1 MSMASFF
8 AIAKIDVMNAKR
20 EKEMM
25 KIREEFPIL
34 DQKINGEDLVYLDN
48 AASTQKPRTVINA
61 IKNYYENDHSNVH
74 RGVHTLSVRATEA
87 YERARQKVTEFV
99 NSPNKHQII
108 FTKGTTESINL
119 IASSVT
125 NLIEKNDEILI
136 TAMEH
141 HSNIVP
147 WQELC
152 KRTGA
157 TLKVIPISEDGDILM
172 DKYREMVTNKTKLVS
187 VVHLSNT
194 LGTINPIEKIINKA
208 KSHSAITVIDGAQA
222 AGHIPID
229 VQKLDCDFYLFSG
242 HKIYGPTGIG
252 VLYGK
257 EDILNKIDPYQ
268 YGGEMILKVT
278 FDETTYNDLP
288 HKFEAG
294 TPNIAGAVG
303 IGASIDFINSLDRDL
318 CHKHEMSLH
327 DYAMDKLERIDGIR
341 IIGRSSNK
349 SAILSFVIDGMHPHD
364 IGTIINQKGIAVRTG
379 HHCTMPLMDF
389 YEIPGTVRASF
400 SIYNTHSEIDKL
412 IDALKLAIKMLKQ

>member
-1 MSMASFF
+1 MK
-8 AIAKIDVMNAKR
+8 AKQKKAFER
-20 EKEMM
+20 
-25 KIREEFPIL
+25 IREEFPIL
-34 DQKINGEDLVYLDN
+34 DQKINGEDLIYLDN
-48 AASTQKPRTVINA
+48 AASTQKPKAVINA
-61 IKNYYENDHSNVH
+61 IKDYYENDHSNVH

-87 YERARQKVTEFV
+87 YENARVKVTEFL
-99 NSPNKHQII
+99 NSPNNHQII
-108 FTKGTTESINL
+108 FTKGTTDSINL
-119 IASSVT
+119 IATSITS
-125 NLIEKNDEILI
+125 LINENDEILI

-157 TLKVIPISEDGDILM
+157 VLKIIPINENGEILI
-172 DKYREMVTNKTKLVS
+172 DDYKDMVSAKTKLIS

-194 LGTINPIEKIINKA
+194 LGTINPIEDIIKIA
-208 KSHSAITVIDGAQA
+208 KSHDVITVIDGAQA
-222 AGHIPID
+222 AGHLPID
-229 VQKLDCDFYLFSG
+229 VQQLDCDFYLFSG
-242 HKIYGPTGIG
+242 HKIFGPTGIG

-257 EDILNKIDPYQ
+257 EEILNRIDPYQ

-278 FDETTYNDLP
+278 FEETTYNSLP

-318 CHKHEMSLH
+318 CHEYEMSLH
-327 DYAMDKLERIDGIR
+327 DYALNQLEQIDGIR
-341 IIGRSSNK
+341 IIGKSSHK
-349 SAILSFVIDGMHPHD
+349 SAIISFVIDGMHPHD

-400 SIYNTHSEIDKL
+400 SIYNNHSGIDKL
-412 IDALKLAIKMLKQ
+412 IDAIKLAIKMLK

>member
-1 MSMASFF
+1 M
-8 AIAKIDVMNAKR
+8 KELRKR
-20 EKEMM
+20 SLDN
-25 KIREEFPIL
+25 IREEFPIL
-34 DQKINGEDLVYLDN
+34 HQKINGEDLVYLDN
-48 AASTQKPRTVINA
+48 AASTQKPKAVINA
-61 IKNYYENDHSNVH
+61 IKDYYENDHSNVH

-87 YERARQKVTEFV
+87 YENAREKVSQFV
-99 NSPNKHQII
+99 NSPNKNQII

-119 IASSVT
+119 IAGSLT

-157 TLKVIPISEDGDILM
+157 ILKIIPINDNGEILI
-172 DKYREMVTNKTKLVS
+172 DKYTEMVTNKTKLVS

-194 LGTINPIEKIINKA
+194 LGTINPIEEIIDTA
-208 KSHSAITVIDGAQA
+208 KLNNAITVIDGAQS
-222 AGHIPID
+222 AGHLLVD
-229 VQKLDCDFYLFSG
+229 VQELDCDFYLFSG
-242 HKIYGPTGIG
+242 HKVFGPTGIG

-257 EDILNKIDPYQ
+257 ENILNQIDPYQ
-268 YGGEMILKVT
+268 FGGEMILKVT
-278 FDETTYNDLP
+278 FDETTYNGLP

-303 IGASIDFINSLDRDL
+303 IGASIDFINSLDREL
-318 CHKHEMSLH
+318 CHQYEMSLH
-327 DYAMDKLERIDGIR
+327 DYALEKLEQFDDIR
-341 IIGRSSNK
+341 IIGKSSKK
-349 SAILSFVIDGMHPHD
+349 SAIISFVIDGIHPHD

-389 YEIPGTVRASF
+389 YGIPGTVRASF
-400 SIYNTHSEIDKL
+400 SIYNNHAEVDKL
-412 IDALKLAIKMLKQ
+412 IDAINLAIKMLKQ

>member
-1 MSMASFF
+1 MK
-8 AIAKIDVMNAKR
+8 AKQKKAFER
-20 EKEMM
+20 
-25 KIREEFPIL
+25 IREEFPIL
-34 DQKINGEDLVYLDN
+34 DQKINGEDLIYLDN
-48 AASTQKPRTVINA
+48 AASTQKPKAVINA
-61 IKNYYENDHSNVH
+61 IKDYYENDHSNVH

-87 YERARQKVTEFV
+87 YENARVKVTEFL
-99 NSPNKHQII
+99 NSPNNHQII
-108 FTKGTTESINL
+108 FTKGTTDSINL
-119 IASSVT
+119 IATSITS
-125 NLIEKNDEILI
+125 LINENDEILI

-157 TLKVIPISEDGDILM
+157 VLKIIPINENGEILI
-172 DKYREMVTNKTKLVS
+172 DDYKDMVSAKTKLIS

-194 LGTINPIEKIINKA
+194 LGTINPIEDIIKIA
-208 KSHSAITVIDGAQA
+208 KSHDVITVIDGAQA
-222 AGHIPID
+222 AGHLPID
-229 VQKLDCDFYLFSG
+229 VQQLDCDFYLFSG
-242 HKIYGPTGIG
+242 HKIFGPTGIG

-257 EDILNKIDPYQ
+257 EEILNKIDPYQ

-278 FDETTYNDLP
+278 FEETTYNSLP

-318 CHKHEMSLH
+318 CHEYEMSLH
-327 DYAMDKLERIDGIR
+327 DYALNQLEQIDGVR
-341 IIGRSSNK
+341 IIGKSSHK
-349 SAILSFVIDGMHPHD
+349 SAIISFVIDGMHPHD

-400 SIYNTHSEIDKL
+400 SIYNNHSEIDKL
-412 IDALKLAIKMLKQ
+412 IDAIKLAIKMLK

>member
-1 MSMASFF
+1 MK
-8 AIAKIDVMNAKR
+8 AKQKKAFER
-20 EKEMM
+20 
-25 KIREEFPIL
+25 IREEFPIL
-34 DQKINGEDLVYLDN
+34 DQKINGEDLIYLDN
-48 AASTQKPRTVINA
+48 AASTQKPKAVINA
-61 IKNYYENDHSNVH
+61 IKDYYENDHSNVH

-87 YERARQKVTEFV
+87 YENARVKVTEFL
-99 NSPNKHQII
+99 NSPNNHQII
-108 FTKGTTESINL
+108 FTKGTTDSINL
-119 IASSVT
+119 IATSITS
-125 NLIEKNDEILI
+125 LINENDEILI

-157 TLKVIPISEDGDILM
+157 VLKIIPINENGEILI
-172 DKYREMVTNKTKLVS
+172 DEYKDMVSAKTKLIS

-194 LGTINPIEKIINKA
+194 LGTINPIEDIIKIA
-208 KSHSAITVIDGAQA
+208 KSHDVITVIDGAQA
-222 AGHIPID
+222 AGHLPID

-242 HKIYGPTGIG
+242 HKIFGPTGIG

-257 EDILNKIDPYQ
+257 EEILNRIDPYQ

-278 FDETTYNDLP
+278 FEETTYNSLP

-318 CHKHEMSLH
+318 CHEYEMSLH
-327 DYAMDKLERIDGIR
+327 DYALNQLEQIDGIR
-341 IIGRSSNK
+341 IIGKSSHK
-349 SAILSFVIDGMHPHD
+349 SAIISFVIDGMHPHD

-400 SIYNTHSEIDKL
+400 SIYNNHSEIDKL
-412 IDALKLAIKMLKQ
+412 IDAIKLAIKMLK

>member
-1 MSMASFF
+1 M
-8 AIAKIDVMNAKR
+8 KELRKR
-20 EKEMM
+20 SLEN
-25 KIREEFPIL
+25 IREEFPIL
-34 DQKINGEDLVYLDN
+34 HQKINGEDLVYLDN
-48 AASTQKPRTVINA
+48 AASTQKPKAVINA
-61 IKNYYENDHSNVH
+61 IKDYYENDHSNVH

-87 YERARQKVTEFV
+87 YEDAREKVSQFV
-99 NSPNKHQII
+99 NSPNKNQII

-119 IASSVT
+119 IAGSLT

-157 TLKVIPISEDGDILM
+157 ILKIIPINDNGEILI
-172 DKYREMVTNKTKLVS
+172 DKYTEMVTNKTKLVS

-194 LGTINPIEKIINKA
+194 LGTINPIEEIIDTA
-208 KSHSAITVIDGAQA
+208 KLNNAITVIDGAQS
-222 AGHIPID
+222 AGHLLVD
-229 VQKLDCDFYLFSG
+229 VQELGCDFYLFSG
-242 HKIYGPTGIG
+242 HKVFGPTGIG

-257 EDILNKIDPYQ
+257 ENILNQIDPYQ
-268 YGGEMILKVT
+268 FGGEMILKVT
-278 FDETTYNDLP
+278 FDETTYNGLP

-303 IGASIDFINSLDRDL
+303 IGASIDFINSLDREL
-318 CHKHEMSLH
+318 CHQYEMSLH
-327 DYAMDKLERIDGIR
+327 DYALEKLEQFDDIR
-341 IIGRSSNK
+341 IIGRSSKK
-349 SAILSFVIDGMHPHD
+349 SAIISFVIDGIHPHD

-389 YEIPGTVRASF
+389 YGIPGTVRASF
-400 SIYNTHSEIDKL
+400 SIYNNHAEVDKL
-412 IDALKLAIKMLKQ
+412 IDAINLAIKMLKQ

>member
-1 MSMASFF
+1 MK
-8 AIAKIDVMNAKR
+8 AKQKKAFER
-20 EKEMM
+20 
-25 KIREEFPIL
+25 IREEFPIL
-34 DQKINGEDLVYLDN
+34 DQKINGEDLIYLDN
-48 AASTQKPRTVINA
+48 AASTQKPKAVINA
-61 IKNYYENDHSNVH
+61 IKDYYENDHSNVH

-87 YERARQKVTEFV
+87 YENARVKVTEFL
-99 NSPNKHQII
+99 NSPNNHQII
-108 FTKGTTESINL
+108 FTKGTTDSINL
-119 IASSVT
+119 IATSITS
-125 NLIEKNDEILI
+125 LINENDEILI

-157 TLKVIPISEDGDILM
+157 VLKIIPINENGEILI
-172 DKYREMVTNKTKLVS
+172 DDYKDMVSAKTKLIS

-194 LGTINPIEKIINKA
+194 LGTINPIEDIIRIA
-208 KSHSAITVIDGAQA
+208 KSHDVITVIDGAQA
-222 AGHIPID
+222 AGHLPID

-242 HKIYGPTGIG
+242 HKIFGPTGIG

-257 EDILNKIDPYQ
+257 EEILNRIDPYQ

-278 FDETTYNDLP
+278 FEETTYNSLP

-318 CHKHEMSLH
+318 CHEYEMSLH
-327 DYAMDKLERIDGIR
+327 DYALSQLEQIDGIR
-341 IIGRSSNK
+341 IIGKSSHK
-349 SAILSFVIDGMHPHD
+349 SAIISFVIDGMHPHD

-400 SIYNTHSEIDKL
+400 SIYNNHSEIDKL
-412 IDALKLAIKMLKQ
+412 IDAIKLAIKMLK

>member
-1 MSMASFF
+1 M
-8 AIAKIDVMNAKR
+8 KELRKR
-20 EKEMM
+20 SLEN
-25 KIREEFPIL
+25 IREEFPIL
-34 DQKINGEDLVYLDN
+34 HQKINGEDLVYLDN
-48 AASTQKPRTVINA
+48 AASTQKPKAVINA
-61 IKNYYENDHSNVH
+61 IRDYYENDHSNVH

-87 YERARQKVTEFV
+87 YENAREKVSQFV
-99 NSPNKHQII
+99 NSPNKNQII

-119 IASSVT
+119 IAGSLT

-157 TLKVIPISEDGDILM
+157 ILKIIPINDNGEILI
-172 DKYREMVTNKTKLVS
+172 DKYTEMVTNKTKLVS

-194 LGTINPIEKIINKA
+194 LGTINPIEEIIDTA
-208 KSHSAITVIDGAQA
+208 KLNNAITVIDGAQS
-222 AGHIPID
+222 AGHLLVD
-229 VQKLDCDFYLFSG
+229 VQELDCDFYLFSG
-242 HKIYGPTGIG
+242 HKVFGPTGIG

-257 EDILNKIDPYQ
+257 ENILNQIDPYQ
-268 YGGEMILKVT
+268 FGGEMILKVT
-278 FDETTYNDLP
+278 FDETTYNGLP

-303 IGASIDFINSLDRDL
+303 IGASIDFINRLDREV
-318 CHKHEMSLH
+318 CHQYEMSLH
-327 DYAMDKLERIDGIR
+327 DYALEKLEQFDDIR
-341 IIGRSSNK
+341 IIGKSSKK
-349 SAILSFVIDGMHPHD
+349 SAIISFVIDGIHPHD

-389 YEIPGTVRASF
+389 YGIPGTVRASF
-400 SIYNTHSEIDKL
+400 SIYNNHAEVDKL
-412 IDALKLAIKMLKQ
+412 IDAIKLAIKMLKQ

>member
-1 MSMASFF
+1 M
-8 AIAKIDVMNAKR
+8 KELRKR
-20 EKEMM
+20 SLEN
-25 KIREEFPIL
+25 IREEFPIL
-34 DQKINGEDLVYLDN
+34 HQKINGEDLVYLDN
-48 AASTQKPRTVINA
+48 AASTQKPKAVINA
-61 IKNYYENDHSNVH
+61 IKDYYENDHSNVH

-87 YERARQKVTEFV
+87 YENAREKVSQFV
-99 NSPNKHQII
+99 NSPNKKQII

-119 IASSVT
+119 IAGSLT

-157 TLKVIPISEDGDILM
+157 ILKIIPINDNGEILI
-172 DKYREMVTNKTKLVS
+172 DKYTEMVTNKTKLVS

-194 LGTINPIEKIINKA
+194 LGTINPIEEIIDTA
-208 KSHSAITVIDGAQA
+208 KLNDAITVIDGAQS
-222 AGHIPID
+222 AGHLLVD
-229 VQKLDCDFYLFSG
+229 VQELDCDFYLFSG
-242 HKIYGPTGIG
+242 HKVFGPTGIG

-257 EDILNKIDPYQ
+257 ENILNQIDPYQ
-268 YGGEMILKVT
+268 FGGEMILKVT
-278 FDETTYNDLP
+278 FDETSYNGLP

-303 IGASIDFINSLDRDL
+303 IGASIDFINSLDREL
-318 CHKHEMSLH
+318 CHQYEMSLH
-327 DYAMDKLERIDGIR
+327 DYALEKLEQFDDIR
-341 IIGRSSNK
+341 IIGKSSKK
-349 SAILSFVIDGMHPHD
+349 SAIISFVIDGIHPHD

-389 YEIPGTVRASF
+389 YGIPGTVRASF
-400 SIYNTHSEIDKL
+400 SIYNNHAEVDKL
-412 IDALKLAIKMLKQ
+412 IDAIKLAIKMLKQ

>member
-1 MSMASFF
+1 MK
-8 AIAKIDVMNAKR
+8 AKQKKAFER
-20 EKEMM
+20 
-25 KIREEFPIL
+25 IREEFPIL
-34 DQKINGEDLVYLDN
+34 DQKINGEDLIYLDN
-48 AASTQKPRTVINA
+48 AASTQKPKAVINA
-61 IKNYYENDHSNVH
+61 IKDYYENDHSNVH

-87 YERARQKVTEFV
+87 YENARVKVTEFL
-99 NSPNKHQII
+99 NSPNNHQII
-108 FTKGTTESINL
+108 FTKGTTDSINL
-119 IASSVT
+119 IATSITS
-125 NLIEKNDEILI
+125 LINENDEILI

-157 TLKVIPISEDGDILM
+157 VLKIIPINENGEILFDDYKDM
-172 DKYREMVTNKTKLVS
+172 ISAKTRLIS

-194 LGTINPIEKIINKA
+194 LGTINPIEDIIKIA
-208 KSHSAITVIDGAQA
+208 KLHDVITVIDGAQA
-222 AGHIPID
+222 AGHLPID
-229 VQKLDCDFYLFSG
+229 VQQLDCDFYLFSG
-242 HKIYGPTGIG
+242 HKIFGPTGIG

-257 EDILNKIDPYQ
+257 EEILNRIDPYQ

-278 FDETTYNDLP
+278 FEETTYNSLP

-318 CHKHEMSLH
+318 CHEYEMSLH
-327 DYAMDKLERIDGIR
+327 DYALNQLEQIDGIR
-341 IIGRSSNK
+341 IIGKSSHK
-349 SAILSFVIDGMHPHD
+349 SAIISFVIDGMHPHD

-400 SIYNTHSEIDKL
+400 SIYNNHSEIDKL
-412 IDALKLAIKMLKQ
+412 IDAIKLAIKMLK

>member
-1 MSMASFF
+1 MK
-8 AIAKIDVMNAKR
+8 AKQKKAF
-20 EKEMM
+20 E

-34 DQKINGEDLVYLDN
+34 DQKINGEDLIYLDN
-48 AASTQKPRTVINA
+48 AASTQKPKAVINA
-61 IKNYYENDHSNVH
+61 IKDYYENDHSNVH

-87 YERARQKVTEFV
+87 YENARGKVTEFL
-99 NSPNKHQII
+99 NSPNNHQII
-108 FTKGTTESINL
+108 FTKGTTDSINL
-119 IASSVT
+119 IATSITS
-125 NLIEKNDEILI
+125 LINENDEILI

-157 TLKVIPISEDGDILM
+157 VLKIIPINENGEILI
-172 DKYREMVTNKTKLVS
+172 DDYKDMVSAKTKLIS

-194 LGTINPIEKIINKA
+194 LGTINPIEDIIKIA
-208 KSHSAITVIDGAQA
+208 KSHDVITVIDGAQA
-222 AGHIPID
+222 AGHLPID

-242 HKIYGPTGIG
+242 HKIFGPTGIG

-257 EDILNKIDPYQ
+257 EEILNRIDPYQ

-278 FDETTYNDLP
+278 FEETTYNSLP

-318 CHKHEMSLH
+318 CHEYEMSLH
-327 DYAMDKLERIDGIR
+327 DYALNQLEQIDGIR
-341 IIGRSSNK
+341 IIGKSSHK
-349 SAILSFVIDGMHPHD
+349 SAIISFVIDGMHPHD

-400 SIYNTHSEIDKL
+400 SIYNNHSEIDKL
-412 IDALKLAIKMLKQ
+412 IDAIKLAIKMLK

>member
-1 MSMASFF
+1 
-8 AIAKIDVMNAKR
+8 MNTKQKR
-20 EKEMM
+20 NLTN
-25 KIREEFPIL
+25 IREEFPIL

-48 AASTQKPRTVINA
+48 AASTQKPKTVINA
-61 IKNYYENDHSNVH
+61 IKNYYEKDHSNVH

-87 YERARQKVTEFV
+87 YENAREKVSEFV
-99 NSPNKHQII
+99 NSPHKNQII

-119 IASSVT
+119 IAGSLT
-125 NLIEKNDEILI
+125 NLIQKNDEILI

-157 TLKVIPISEDGDILM
+157 ILKVIPINENGEILI
-172 DKYREMVTNKTKLVS
+172 DKYKEMVTNKTKLVS

-194 LGTINPIEKIINKA
+194 LGTINPIAEIIDTA
-208 KSHSAITVIDGAQA
+208 KSHDAITVIDGAQA
-222 AGHIPID
+222 AGHLSVD

-257 EDILNKIDPYQ
+257 VDILNRIDPYQ
-268 YGGEMILKVT
+268 FGGEMILKVT

-318 CHKHEMSLH
+318 CHQHEMSLH
-327 DYAMDKLERIDGIR
+327 DYAQDQLEQIQSIS
-341 IIGRSSNK
+341 IIGKSSMK
-349 SAILSFVIDGMHPHD
+349 SAIISFVVDGIHPHD

-389 YEIPGTVRASF
+389 YGISGTVRASF
-400 SIYNTHSEIDKL
+400 SIYNSHAEVDKL
-412 IDALKLAIKMLKQ
+412 IDAINLSITMLKQ

>member
-1 MSMASFF
+1 MK
-8 AIAKIDVMNAKR
+8 AKQKKAFER
-20 EKEMM
+20 
-25 KIREEFPIL
+25 IREEFPIL
-34 DQKINGEDLVYLDN
+34 DQKINGEDLIYLDN
-48 AASTQKPRTVINA
+48 AASTQKPKAVINA
-61 IKNYYENDHSNVH
+61 IKDYYENDHSNVH

-87 YERARQKVTEFV
+87 YENARVKVTEFL
-99 NSPNKHQII
+99 NSPNNHQII
-108 FTKGTTESINL
+108 FTKGTTDSINL
-119 IASSVT
+119 IATSITS
-125 NLIEKNDEILI
+125 LINENDEILI

-157 TLKVIPISEDGDILM
+157 VLKIIPINENGEILI
-172 DKYREMVTNKTKLVS
+172 DDYKDMVSAKTKLIS

-194 LGTINPIEKIINKA
+194 LGTINPIEDIIKIA
-208 KSHSAITVIDGAQA
+208 KSHDVITVIDGAQA
-222 AGHIPID
+222 AGHLPID
-229 VQKLDCDFYLFSG
+229 VQQLDCDFYLFSG
-242 HKIYGPTGIG
+242 HKIFGPTGIG

-257 EDILNKIDPYQ
+257 EEILNRIDPYQ

-278 FDETTYNDLP
+278 FEETTYNSLP

-318 CHKHEMSLH
+318 CHEYEMSLH
-327 DYAMDKLERIDGIR
+327 DYALNQLEQIDGIR
-341 IIGRSSNK
+341 IIGKSSHK
-349 SAILSFVIDGMHPHD
+349 SAIISFVIDGIHPHD

-400 SIYNTHSEIDKL
+400 SIYNNHSEIDKL
-412 IDALKLAIKMLKQ
+412 INAIKLAIKMLK

>member
-1 MSMASFF
+1 M
-8 AIAKIDVMNAKR
+8 
-20 EKEMM
+20 KELR
-25 KIREEFPIL
+25 KKSLENIREEFPIL
-34 DQKINGEDLVYLDN
+34 HQKINGEDLVYLDN
-48 AASTQKPRTVINA
+48 AASTQKPKAVINA
-61 IKNYYENDHSNVH
+61 IKDYYENDHSNVH

-87 YERARQKVTEFV
+87 YENAREKVSQFV
-99 NSPNKHQII
+99 NSPNKNQII

-119 IASSVT
+119 IAGSLT

-157 TLKVIPISEDGDILM
+157 ILKIIPINDNGEILI
-172 DKYREMVTNKTKLVS
+172 DKYTEMVTNKTKLVS

-194 LGTINPIEKIINKA
+194 LGTINPIEEIIDTA
-208 KSHSAITVIDGAQA
+208 KLNNAITVIDGAQS
-222 AGHIPID
+222 AGHLLVD
-229 VQKLDCDFYLFSG
+229 VQELDCDFYLFSG
-242 HKIYGPTGIG
+242 HKVFGPTGIG

-257 EDILNKIDPYQ
+257 ENILNQIDPYQ
-268 YGGEMILKVT
+268 FGGEMILKVT
-278 FDETTYNDLP
+278 FDETTYNGLP

-303 IGASIDFINSLDRDL
+303 IGASIDFINSLDREL
-318 CHKHEMSLH
+318 CHQYEMSLH
-327 DYAMDKLERIDGIR
+327 DYALEKLEQFDDIR
-341 IIGRSSNK
+341 IIGKSSKK
-349 SAILSFVIDGMHPHD
+349 SAIISFVIDGIHPHD

-389 YEIPGTVRASF
+389 YGIPGTVRASF
-400 SIYNTHSEIDKL
+400 SIYNNHAEVDKL
-412 IDALKLAIKMLKQ
+412 IDAINLAIKMLKQ

>member
-1 MSMASFF
+1 MK
-8 AIAKIDVMNAKR
+8 AKQKKAFER
-20 EKEMM
+20 
-25 KIREEFPIL
+25 IREEFPIL
-34 DQKINGEDLVYLDN
+34 DQKINGEDLIYLDN
-48 AASTQKPRTVINA
+48 AASTQKPKAVINA
-61 IKNYYENDHSNVH
+61 IKDYYENDHSNVH

-87 YERARQKVTEFV
+87 YENARVKVTEFL
-99 NSPNKHQII
+99 NSPNNHQII
-108 FTKGTTESINL
+108 FTKGTTDSINL
-119 IASSVT
+119 IATSITS
-125 NLIEKNDEILI
+125 LINENDEILI

-157 TLKVIPISEDGDILM
+157 VLKIIPINENGEILI
-172 DKYREMVTNKTKLVS
+172 DDYKDMVSAKTKLIS

-194 LGTINPIEKIINKA
+194 LGTINPIEDIIKIA
-208 KSHSAITVIDGAQA
+208 KLHDVITVIDGAQA
-222 AGHIPID
+222 AGHLPID
-229 VQKLDCDFYLFSG
+229 VQQLDCDFYLFSG
-242 HKIYGPTGIG
+242 HKIFGPTGIG

-257 EDILNKIDPYQ
+257 EEILNRIDPYQ

-278 FDETTYNDLP
+278 FEETTYNSLP

-303 IGASIDFINSLDRDL
+303 IGASIDFINNLDRDL
-318 CHKHEMSLH
+318 CHEYEMSLH
-327 DYAMDKLERIDGIR
+327 DYALNQLEQIDGIR
-341 IIGRSSNK
+341 IIGKSSHK
-349 SAILSFVIDGMHPHD
+349 SAIISFVIDGMHPHD

-400 SIYNTHSEIDKL
+400 SIYNNHSEIDKL
-412 IDALKLAIKMLKQ
+412 IDAIKLAIKMLK

>member
-1 MSMASFF
+1 M
-8 AIAKIDVMNAKR
+8 KELRKR
-20 EKEMM
+20 SLEN
-25 KIREEFPIL
+25 IREEFPIL
-34 DQKINGEDLVYLDN
+34 HQKINGEDLVYLDN
-48 AASTQKPRTVINA
+48 AASTQKPKAVINA
-61 IKNYYENDHSNVH
+61 IKDYYENDHSNVH

-87 YERARQKVTEFV
+87 YENAREKVSQFV
-99 NSPNKHQII
+99 NSPNKNQII

-119 IASSVT
+119 IAGSLT

-157 TLKVIPISEDGDILM
+157 ILKIIPINDNGEILI
-172 DKYREMVTNKTKLVS
+172 DKYTEMVTNKTKLVS

-194 LGTINPIEKIINKA
+194 LGTINPIEEIIDTA
-208 KSHSAITVIDGAQA
+208 KLNNAITVIDGAQS
-222 AGHIPID
+222 AGHLLVD
-229 VQKLDCDFYLFSG
+229 VQELDCDFYLFSG
-242 HKIYGPTGIG
+242 HKVFGPTGIG

-257 EDILNKIDPYQ
+257 ENILNQIDPYQ
-268 YGGEMILKVT
+268 FGGEMILKVT
-278 FDETTYNDLP
+278 FDETTYNGLP

-303 IGASIDFINSLDRDL
+303 IGASIDFINSLDREV
-318 CHKHEMSLH
+318 CHQYEMSLH
-327 DYAMDKLERIDGIR
+327 DYALEKLEQFDDIR
-341 IIGRSSNK
+341 IIGKSSKK
-349 SAILSFVIDGMHPHD
+349 SAIISFVIDGIHPHD

-389 YEIPGTVRASF
+389 YGIPGTVRASF
-400 SIYNTHSEIDKL
+400 SIYNNHAEVDKL
-412 IDALKLAIKMLKQ
+412 IDAIKLAIKMLKQ

>member
-1 MSMASFF
+1 M
-8 AIAKIDVMNAKR
+8 KELRKR
-20 EKEMM
+20 SLEN
-25 KIREEFPIL
+25 IRDEFPIL
-34 DQKINGEDLVYLDN
+34 HQKINGEDLVYLDN
-48 AASTQKPRTVINA
+48 AASTQKPKAVINA
-61 IKNYYENDHSNVH
+61 IKDYYENDHSNVH

-87 YERARQKVTEFV
+87 YENAREKVSQFV
-99 NSPNKHQII
+99 NSPNKNQII

-119 IASSVT
+119 IAGSLT

-157 TLKVIPISEDGDILM
+157 ILKIIPINDNGEILI
-172 DKYREMVTNKTKLVS
+172 DKYTEMVTNKTKLVS

-194 LGTINPIEKIINKA
+194 LGTINPIEEIIDTA
-208 KSHSAITVIDGAQA
+208 KLNNAITVIDGAQS
-222 AGHIPID
+222 AGHLLVD
-229 VQKLDCDFYLFSG
+229 VQELDCDFYLFSG
-242 HKIYGPTGIG
+242 HKVFGPTGIG

-257 EDILNKIDPYQ
+257 ENILNQIDPYQ
-268 YGGEMILKVT
+268 FGGEMILKVT
-278 FDETTYNDLP
+278 FDETTYNGLP

-303 IGASIDFINSLDRDL
+303 IGASIDFINSLDREL
-318 CHKHEMSLH
+318 CHQYEMSLH
-327 DYAMDKLERIDGIR
+327 DYALEKLEQFDDIR
-341 IIGRSSNK
+341 IIGKSSKK
-349 SAILSFVIDGMHPHD
+349 SAIISFVIDGIHPHD

-400 SIYNTHSEIDKL
+400 SIYNNHAEVDKL
-412 IDALKLAIKMLKQ
+412 IDAINLAIKMLKQ

>member
-1 MSMASFF
+1 MK
-8 AIAKIDVMNAKR
+8 AKQKKAFER
-20 EKEMM
+20 
-25 KIREEFPIL
+25 IREEFPIL
-34 DQKINGEDLVYLDN
+34 DQKINGEDLIYLDN
-48 AASTQKPRTVINA
+48 AASTQKPKAVINA
-61 IKNYYENDHSNVH
+61 IKDYYENDHSNVH

-87 YERARQKVTEFV
+87 YENARVKVTEFL
-99 NSPNKHQII
+99 NSPNNHQII
-108 FTKGTTESINL
+108 FTKGTTDSINL
-119 IASSVT
+119 IASSIT
-125 NLIEKNDEILI
+125 SLINKNDEILI

-147 WQELC
+147 LQELC

-157 TLKVIPISEDGDILM
+157 VLKIIPINENGEILI
-172 DKYREMVTNKTKLVS
+172 DDYKDMVSAKTKLIS

-194 LGTINPIEKIINKA
+194 LGTINPIEDIIKIA
-208 KSHSAITVIDGAQA
+208 KPHDAITVIDGAQA
-222 AGHIPID
+222 AGHLPID
-229 VQKLDCDFYLFSG
+229 VQQLDCDFYLFSG
-242 HKIYGPTGIG
+242 HKIFGPTGIG

-257 EDILNKIDPYQ
+257 EEILNRIDPYQ

-278 FDETTYNDLP
+278 FEETTYNSLP

-318 CHKHEMSLH
+318 CHEYEMSLH
-327 DYAMDKLERIDGIR
+327 DYALNQLEQIDGIR
-341 IIGRSSNK
+341 IIGKSSHK
-349 SAILSFVIDGMHPHD
+349 SAIISFVIDGMHPHD

-400 SIYNTHSEIDKL
+400 SIYNNHSEIDKL
-412 IDALKLAIKMLKQ
+412 IDAIKLAIKMLK

>member
-1 MSMASFF
+1 MK
-8 AIAKIDVMNAKR
+8 AKQKKAFER
-20 EKEMM
+20 
-25 KIREEFPIL
+25 IREEFPIL
-34 DQKINGEDLVYLDN
+34 DQKINGEDLIYLDN
-48 AASTQKPRTVINA
+48 AASTQKPKAVINA
-61 IKNYYENDHSNVH
+61 IKDYYENDHSNVH

-87 YERARQKVTEFV
+87 YENARVKVTEFL
-99 NSPNKHQII
+99 NSPNNHQII
-108 FTKGTTESINL
+108 FTKGTTDSINL
-119 IASSVT
+119 IATSITS
-125 NLIEKNDEILI
+125 LINENDEILI

-157 TLKVIPISEDGDILM
+157 VLKIIPINENGEILFDDYKDM
-172 DKYREMVTNKTKLVS
+172 ISAKTRLIS

-194 LGTINPIEKIINKA
+194 LGTINPIEDIIKIA
-208 KSHSAITVIDGAQA
+208 KFHDVITVIDGAQA
-222 AGHIPID
+222 AGHLPID

-242 HKIYGPTGIG
+242 HKIFGPTGIG

-257 EDILNKIDPYQ
+257 EEILNRIDPYQ

-278 FDETTYNDLP
+278 FEETTYNSLP

-318 CHKHEMSLH
+318 CHEYEMSLH
-327 DYAMDKLERIDGIR
+327 DYALSQLEQIDGIR
-341 IIGRSSNK
+341 IIGKSSQK
-349 SAILSFVIDGMHPHD
+349 SAIISFVIDGMHPHD

-400 SIYNTHSEIDKL
+400 SIYNNHSEIDKL
-412 IDALKLAIKMLKQ
+412 IDAIKLAIKMLK

>member
-1 MSMASFF
+1 MK
-8 AIAKIDVMNAKR
+8 AKQKKAFER
-20 EKEMM
+20 
-25 KIREEFPIL
+25 IREEFPIL
-34 DQKINGEDLVYLDN
+34 DQKINGEDLIYLDN
-48 AASTQKPRTVINA
+48 AASTQKPKAVINA
-61 IKNYYENDHSNVH
+61 IKDYYENDHSNVH

-87 YERARQKVTEFV
+87 YENARVKVTEFL
-99 NSPNKHQII
+99 NSPNNHQII
-108 FTKGTTESINL
+108 FTKGTTDSINL
-119 IASSVT
+119 IATSITS
-125 NLIEKNDEILI
+125 LINENDEILI

-157 TLKVIPISEDGDILM
+157 VLKIIPINENGEILI
-172 DKYREMVTNKTKLVS
+172 DNYKDMVSAKTKLIS

-194 LGTINPIEKIINKA
+194 LGTINPIEDIIKIA
-208 KSHSAITVIDGAQA
+208 KSHDVITVIDGAQA
-222 AGHIPID
+222 AGHLPID

-242 HKIYGPTGIG
+242 HKIFGPTGIG

-257 EDILNKIDPYQ
+257 EEILNRIDPYQ

-278 FDETTYNDLP
+278 FEETTYNSLP

-318 CHKHEMSLH
+318 CHEYEMSLH
-327 DYAMDKLERIDGIR
+327 DYALNQLEQIDGIR
-341 IIGRSSNK
+341 IIGKSSHK
-349 SAILSFVIDGMHPHD
+349 SAIISFVIDGMHPHD

-400 SIYNTHSEIDKL
+400 SIYNNHSEIDKL
-412 IDALKLAIKMLKQ
+412 IDAIKLAIKMLK

>member
-1 MSMASFF
+1 M
-8 AIAKIDVMNAKR
+8 KELRKR
-20 EKEMM
+20 SLEN
-25 KIREEFPIL
+25 IREDFPIL
-34 DQKINGEDLVYLDN
+34 HQKINGEDLVYLDN
-48 AASTQKPRTVINA
+48 AASTQKPKAVINA
-61 IKNYYENDHSNVH
+61 IKDYYENDHSNVH

-87 YERARQKVTEFV
+87 YENAREKVSQFV
-99 NSPNKHQII
+99 NSPNKNQII

-119 IASSVT
+119 IAGSLT

-157 TLKVIPISEDGDILM
+157 ILKIIPINDNGEILI
-172 DKYREMVTNKTKLVS
+172 DKYTEMVTNKTKLVS

-194 LGTINPIEKIINKA
+194 LGTINPIEEIIDTA
-208 KSHSAITVIDGAQA
+208 KLNNAITVIDGAQS
-222 AGHIPID
+222 AGHLLVD
-229 VQKLDCDFYLFSG
+229 VQELDCDFYLFSG
-242 HKIYGPTGIG
+242 HKVFGPTGIG

-257 EDILNKIDPYQ
+257 ENILNQIDPYQ
-268 YGGEMILKVT
+268 FGGEMILKVT
-278 FDETTYNDLP
+278 FDETTYNGLP

-303 IGASIDFINSLDRDL
+303 IGASIDFINSLDREL
-318 CHKHEMSLH
+318 CHQYEMSLH
-327 DYAMDKLERIDGIR
+327 DYALEKLEQFDNIR
-341 IIGRSSNK
+341 IIGKSSKK
-349 SAILSFVIDGMHPHD
+349 SAIISFVIDGIHPHD

-389 YEIPGTVRASF
+389 YGIPGTVRASF
-400 SIYNTHSEIDKL
+400 SIYNNHAEVDKL
-412 IDALKLAIKMLKQ
+412 IDAIKLAIKMLKQ

>member
-1 MSMASFF
+1 M
-8 AIAKIDVMNAKR
+8 KELRKR
-20 EKEMM
+20 SLEN
-25 KIREEFPIL
+25 IREEFPIL
-34 DQKINGEDLVYLDN
+34 HQKINGEDLVYLDN
-48 AASTQKPRTVINA
+48 AASTQKPKAVINA
-61 IKNYYENDHSNVH
+61 IKDYYENDHSNVH

-87 YERARQKVTEFV
+87 YEDAREKVSQFV
-99 NSPNKHQII
+99 NSPNKNQII

-119 IASSVT
+119 IAGSLT

-157 TLKVIPISEDGDILM
+157 ILKIIPINDNGEILI
-172 DKYREMVTNKTKLVS
+172 DKYTEMVTNKTKLVS

-194 LGTINPIEKIINKA
+194 LGTINPIEEIIDTA
-208 KSHSAITVIDGAQA
+208 KLNNAITVIDGAQS
-222 AGHIPID
+222 AGHLLVD
-229 VQKLDCDFYLFSG
+229 VQELDCDFYLFSG
-242 HKIYGPTGIG
+242 HKVFGPTGIG

-257 EDILNKIDPYQ
+257 ENILNQIDPYQ
-268 YGGEMILKVT
+268 FGGEMILKVT
-278 FDETTYNDLP
+278 FDETTYNGLP

-303 IGASIDFINSLDRDL
+303 IGASIDFINSLDREL
-318 CHKHEMSLH
+318 CHQYEMSLH
-327 DYAMDKLERIDGIR
+327 DYALEKLEQFDDIQ
-341 IIGRSSNK
+341 IIGKSSKK
-349 SAILSFVIDGMHPHD
+349 SAIISFVIDGIHPHD

-389 YEIPGTVRASF
+389 YGIPGTVRASF
-400 SIYNTHSEIDKL
+400 SIYNNHVEVDKL
-412 IDALKLAIKMLKQ
+412 IDAINLAIKMLKQ

>member
-1 MSMASFF
+1 MK
-8 AIAKIDVMNAKR
+8 AKQKKAFER
-20 EKEMM
+20 
-25 KIREEFPIL
+25 IREEFPIL
-34 DQKINGEDLVYLDN
+34 DQKINGEDLIYLDN
-48 AASTQKPRTVINA
+48 AASTQKPKAVINA
-61 IKNYYENDHSNVH
+61 IKDYYENDHSNVH

-87 YERARQKVTEFV
+87 YENARVKVREFL
-99 NSPNKHQII
+99 NSPNNHQII
-108 FTKGTTESINL
+108 FTKGTTDSINL
-119 IASSVT
+119 IATSITS
-125 NLIEKNDEILI
+125 LINENDEILI

-157 TLKVIPISEDGDILM
+157 VLKIIPINENGEILI
-172 DKYREMVTNKTKLVS
+172 DDYKDMVSAKTKLIS

-194 LGTINPIEKIINKA
+194 LGTINPIEDIIKIA
-208 KSHSAITVIDGAQA
+208 KSHDVITVIDGAQA
-222 AGHIPID
+222 AGHLPID
-229 VQKLDCDFYLFSG
+229 VQQLDCDFYLFSG
-242 HKIYGPTGIG
+242 HKIFGPTGIG

-257 EDILNKIDPYQ
+257 EEILNRIDPYQ

-278 FDETTYNDLP
+278 FEETTYSSLP

-303 IGASIDFINSLDRDL
+303 IGASIDFINGLDRDL
-318 CHKHEMSLH
+318 CHEYEMSLH
-327 DYAMDKLERIDGIR
+327 DYALNQLEQIDGIR
-341 IIGRSSNK
+341 IIGKSSHK
-349 SAILSFVIDGMHPHD
+349 SAIISFVIDGMHPHD

-400 SIYNTHSEIDKL
+400 SIYNNHSEIDKL
-412 IDALKLAIKMLKQ
+412 IDAIKLAIKMLK

>member
-1 MSMASFF
+1 MK
-8 AIAKIDVMNAKR
+8 AKQKKAF
-20 EKEMM
+20 E

-34 DQKINGEDLVYLDN
+34 DQKINGEDLIYLDN
-48 AASTQKPRTVINA
+48 AASTQKPKAVINA
-61 IKNYYENDHSNVH
+61 IKDYYENDHSNVH

-87 YERARQKVTEFV
+87 YENARGKVTEFL
-99 NSPNKHQII
+99 NSPNNHQII
-108 FTKGTTESINL
+108 FTKGTTDSINL
-119 IASSVT
+119 IASSIT
-125 NLIEKNDEILI
+125 SLINKNDEILI

-157 TLKVIPISEDGDILM
+157 ILKVIPINKDGEILINDFKDM
-172 DKYREMVTNKTKLVS
+172 ISAKTRLIS

-194 LGTINPIEKIINKA
+194 LGTINPIEDIIKIA
-208 KSHSAITVIDGAQA
+208 KLHDVITVIDGAQA
-222 AGHIPID
+222 AGHLPID

-242 HKIYGPTGIG
+242 HKIFGPTGIG

-257 EDILNKIDPYQ
+257 EEILNRIDPYQ

-278 FDETTYNDLP
+278 FKETTYNNLP

-303 IGASIDFINSLDRDL
+303 IGASIDFINGLDRDL
-318 CHKHEMSLH
+318 CHEYEMSLH
-327 DYAMDKLERIDGIR
+327 DYALNQLEQIDGIR
-341 IIGRSSNK
+341 IIGKSSHK
-349 SAILSFVIDGMHPHD
+349 SAIISFVIDGMHPHD

-400 SIYNTHSEIDKL
+400 SIYNNHSEIDKL
-412 IDALKLAIKMLKQ
+412 IDAIKLAIKMLK

>member
-1 MSMASFF
+1 MK
-8 AIAKIDVMNAKR
+8 AKQKKAFER
-20 EKEMM
+20 
-25 KIREEFPIL
+25 IREEFPIL
-34 DQKINGEDLVYLDN
+34 DQKINGEDLIYLDN
-48 AASTQKPRTVINA
+48 AASTQKPKAVINA
-61 IKNYYENDHSNVH
+61 IKDYYENDHSNVH

-87 YERARQKVTEFV
+87 YENARVKVTEFI
-99 NSPNKHQII
+99 NSPNNHQII
-108 FTKGTTESINL
+108 FTKGTTDSINL
-119 IASSVT
+119 IATSVT
-125 NLIEKNDEILI
+125 SLINENDEILI

-157 TLKVIPISEDGDILM
+157 VLKIIPINENGEILI
-172 DKYREMVTNKTKLVS
+172 DDYKDMVSAKTKLIS

-194 LGTINPIEKIINKA
+194 LGTINPIEDIIKIA
-208 KSHSAITVIDGAQA
+208 KSHDVITVIDGAQA
-222 AGHIPID
+222 AGHLPID
-229 VQKLDCDFYLFSG
+229 VQQLDCDFYLFSG
-242 HKIYGPTGIG
+242 HKIFGPTGIG

-257 EDILNKIDPYQ
+257 EEILNRIDPYQ

-278 FDETTYNDLP
+278 FEETTYNSLP

-318 CHKHEMSLH
+318 CHEYEMSLH
-327 DYAMDKLERIDGIR
+327 DYALNQLEQIDGIR
-341 IIGRSSNK
+341 IIGKSSHK
-349 SAILSFVIDGMHPHD
+349 SAIISFVIDGMHPHD

-400 SIYNTHSEIDKL
+400 SIYNNHSEIDKL
-412 IDALKLAIKMLKQ
+412 IDAIKLAIKMLK

>member
-1 MSMASFF
+1 M
-8 AIAKIDVMNAKR
+8 KELQKR
-20 EKEMM
+20 SPEN
-25 KIREEFPIL
+25 IREEFPIL
-34 DQKINGEDLVYLDN
+34 HQKINGEDLVYLDN
-48 AASTQKPRTVINA
+48 AASTQKPKAVINA
-61 IKNYYENDHSNVH
+61 IKDYYENDHSNVH

-87 YERARQKVTEFV
+87 YENAREKVSQFV
-99 NSPNKHQII
+99 NSPNKNQII

-119 IASSVT
+119 IAGSLT

-157 TLKVIPISEDGDILM
+157 ILKIIPINDNGEILI
-172 DKYREMVTNKTKLVS
+172 DKYTEMVTNKTKLVS

-194 LGTINPIEKIINKA
+194 LGTINPIEEIIDTA
-208 KSHSAITVIDGAQA
+208 KLNNAITVIDGAQS
-222 AGHIPID
+222 AGHLLVD
-229 VQKLDCDFYLFSG
+229 VQELDCDFYLFSG
-242 HKIYGPTGIG
+242 HKVFGPTGIG

-257 EDILNKIDPYQ
+257 ENILNQIDPYQ
-268 YGGEMILKVT
+268 FGGEMILKVT
-278 FDETTYNDLP
+278 FDETTYNGLP

-303 IGASIDFINSLDRDL
+303 IGASIDFINSLDREL
-318 CHKHEMSLH
+318 CHQYEMSLH
-327 DYAMDKLERIDGIR
+327 DYALEKLEQFDDIR
-341 IIGRSSNK
+341 IIGKSSKK
-349 SAILSFVIDGMHPHD
+349 SAIISFVIDGIHPHD

-389 YEIPGTVRASF
+389 YGIPGTVRASF
-400 SIYNTHSEIDKL
+400 SIYNNHAEVDKL
-412 IDALKLAIKMLKQ
+412 IDAIKLAIKMLKQ

>member
-1 MSMASFF
+1 MK
-8 AIAKIDVMNAKR
+8 AKQKKAFER
-20 EKEMM
+20 
-25 KIREEFPIL
+25 IREEFPIL
-34 DQKINGEDLVYLDN
+34 DQKINGEDLIYLDN
-48 AASTQKPRTVINA
+48 AASTQKPKAVINA
-61 IKNYYENDHSNVH
+61 IKDYYENDHSNVH

-87 YERARQKVTEFV
+87 YENARVKVTEFL
-99 NSPNKHQII
+99 NSPNNHQII
-108 FTKGTTESINL
+108 FTKGTTDSINL
-119 IASSVT
+119 IATSITS
-125 NLIEKNDEILI
+125 LINENDEILI

-157 TLKVIPISEDGDILM
+157 VLKIIPINENGEILI
-172 DKYREMVTNKTKLVS
+172 DDYKDMVSAKTKLIS
-187 VVHLSNT
+187 VVHLSNP
-194 LGTINPIEKIINKA
+194 LGTINPIEDIIKIA
-208 KSHSAITVIDGAQA
+208 KSHDVITVIDGAQA
-222 AGHIPID
+222 AGHLPID
-229 VQKLDCDFYLFSG
+229 VQQLDCDFYLFSG
-242 HKIYGPTGIG
+242 HKIFGPTGIG

-257 EDILNKIDPYQ
+257 EEILNRIDPYQ

-278 FDETTYNDLP
+278 FEETTYNSLP

-318 CHKHEMSLH
+318 CHEYEMSLH
-327 DYAMDKLERIDGIR
+327 DYALNQLEQIDGIR
-341 IIGRSSNK
+341 IIGKSSHK
-349 SAILSFVIDGMHPHD
+349 SAIISFVIDGMHPHD

-400 SIYNTHSEIDKL
+400 SIYNNHSEIDKL
-412 IDALKLAIKMLKQ
+412 IDAIKLAIKMLK

>member
-1 MSMASFF
+1 M
-8 AIAKIDVMNAKR
+8 KELRKR
-20 EKEMM
+20 SLEN
-25 KIREEFPIL
+25 IREEFPIL
-34 DQKINGEDLVYLDN
+34 HQKINGEDLVYLDN
-48 AASTQKPRTVINA
+48 AASTQKPKAVINA
-61 IKNYYENDHSNVH
+61 IKDYYENDHSNVH

-87 YERARQKVTEFV
+87 YENAREKVSQFV
-99 NSPNKHQII
+99 NSPNKNQII

-119 IASSVT
+119 IAGSLT

-157 TLKVIPISEDGDILM
+157 ILKIIPINDNGEILI
-172 DKYREMVTNKTKLVS
+172 DKYTEMVTNKTKLVS

-194 LGTINPIEKIINKA
+194 LGTINPIEEIIDTA
-208 KSHSAITVIDGAQA
+208 KSNNAITVIDGAQSA
-222 AGHIPID
+222 SHLLVD
-229 VQKLDCDFYLFSG
+229 VQELDCDFYLFSG
-242 HKIYGPTGIG
+242 HKVFGPTGIG

-257 EDILNKIDPYQ
+257 ENILNQIDPYQ
-268 YGGEMILKVT
+268 FGGEMILKVT
-278 FDETTYNDLP
+278 FDETTYNGLP

-303 IGASIDFINSLDRDL
+303 IGASIDFINSLDREL
-318 CHKHEMSLH
+318 CHQYEMSLH
-327 DYAMDKLERIDGIR
+327 DYALEKLEQFDDIR
-341 IIGRSSNK
+341 IIGKSSKK
-349 SAILSFVIDGMHPHD
+349 SAIISFVIDGIHPHD

-389 YEIPGTVRASF
+389 YGIPGTVRASF
-400 SIYNTHSEIDKL
+400 SIYNNHAEVDKL
-412 IDALKLAIKMLKQ
+412 IDAIKLAIKMLKQ